1 MIERKYK
8 QDENIRTDKIMMLSW
23 SFWMISHTRTETTLG
38 LSWGA
43 IVGKAQSIGVCVCVC
58 IYSDSFGLEGW
69 CRVVDDL
76 VDSSH
81 KIKARDISHKASTS
95 SITSHP

>member
-23 SFWMISHTRTETTLG
+23 SFWMISHTRTETTLR

-43 IVGKAQSIGVCVCVC
+43 IVGKARSIGVCVCVFTP
-58 IYSDSFGLEGW
+58 IVLALKVGVE
-69 CRVVDDL
+69 
-76 VDSSH
+76 
-81 KIKARDISHKASTS
+81 
-95 SITSHP
+95 